1 MVTADYAAYAAAQ
14 RQVDMLWADPKAWYG
29 KTIRNTAN
37 VAWFSADRTIR
48 EYGRDIWNVPV
59 S

>member
-1 MVTADYAAYAAAQ
+1 MVTEDYAAYADAQ
-14 RQVDMLWADPKAWYG
+14 RNIGGMWSDQAAWCS

-48 EYGRDIWNVPV
+48 EYARDIWGVPTA
-59 S
+59 

>member
-1 MVTADYAAYAAAQ
+1 MVTEDYAAYADAQ
-14 RQVDMLWADPKAWYG
+14 RGSTECGAIPGAWYG

-48 EYGRDIWNVPV
+48 EYARDIWGVPTA
-59 S
+59 

>member
-1 MVTADYAAYAAAQ
+1 MPRPSARSTPSGAIS
-14 RQVDMLWADPKAWYG
+14 RAWYS

-37 VAWFSADRTIR
+37 IGWFSADRTIR
-48 EYGRDIWNVPV
+48 EYARDIWNVPV